1 MIDEKIIDKKLQE
14 KYKELVE
21 TDNLLPIKISDF
33 YMKKIIEEIDAIGK
47 GGPLYRSVIPVKDK
61 IELKTSIETR
71 DYVEED
77 KHNPIDNCDYI
88 IQKYDNRLVFIITD
102 VCFAHCQYCFR
113 TYNLSKFQQSNLKET
128 IKNKI
133 SVLKKYLQAN
143 PNISE
148 VIFSGGDPLSIGY
161 DNMKFALEELK
172 QWNIRIHTRAIVYEP
187 SIFNEEMI
195 KLLSNNNVRLVFH
208 INHPYEIDELVE
220 EKIKEIKNA
229 GIRMYSQFPL
239 LRGINDN
246 SKVLIKLLVKMD
258 ELNIRPLSIFIPD
271 PISYS
276 ATNRISVNRIEKIID
291 EVNWN
296 TPSWIN
302 STRFVMD
309 TTIGKVRRENII
321 KRDGKHII
329 FSRDGKIVDYY
340 DLDDG
345 IDIPSSIKTL
355 LWKDE

>member
-1 MIDEKIIDKKLQE
+1 MIDEKIIDKELQE
-14 KYKELVE
+14 KYRQLVE
-21 TDNLLPIKISDF
+21 MDNLLPIKISDF
-33 YMKKIIEEIDAIGK
+33 YMKKIIEEIDTIGM
-47 GGPLYRSVIPVKDK
+47 GGPLYRSVIPIKDK
-61 IELKTSIETR
+61 IDLKTSVETR

-77 KHNPIDNCDYI
+77 KHNPVENCDYI
-88 IQKYDNRLVFIITD
+88 IQKYENRLVFIITD

-133 SVLKKYLQAN
+133 SVLKKYLQSHS
-143 PNISE
+143 NIRE

-161 DNMKFALEELK
+161 ENMKFALDELQ

-187 SIFNEEMI
+187 SIFTEKMI
-195 KLLSNNNVRLVFH
+195 NLFNKHNIRLVFH
-208 INHPYEIDELVE
+208 INHPYEIDEVVE
-220 EKIKEIKNA
+220 EKINEIRKA

-246 SKVLIKLLVKMD
+246 SKVLIKLLIKMD

-271 PISYS
+271 PISYG
-276 ATNRISVNRIEKIID
+276 AVNRISVSRIEKIMD

-296 TPSWIN
+296 TPSWVN
-302 STRFVMD
+302 SVRFVMD

-321 KRDGKHII
+321 KREGKCIT
-329 FSRDGKIVDYY
+329 FSRDGKTVEYY

-345 IDIPSSIKTL
+345 IDVPSPIDKL
-355 LWKDE
+355 LWKN